1 MFKCCTHGENL
12 IMDLHDCWTGALLAS
27 TCIELDISELYL
39 YECMNRRNRLI
50 SLELTALI
58 IQLKETSV
66 NHICVQMQEYDHD
79 DEPSTPC
86 DCLGR

>member
-58 IQLKETSV
+58 SHNSV
-66 NHICVQMQEYDHD
+66 EGDVSKSHLCTNAGI
-79 DEPSTPC
+79 
-86 DCLGR
+86 